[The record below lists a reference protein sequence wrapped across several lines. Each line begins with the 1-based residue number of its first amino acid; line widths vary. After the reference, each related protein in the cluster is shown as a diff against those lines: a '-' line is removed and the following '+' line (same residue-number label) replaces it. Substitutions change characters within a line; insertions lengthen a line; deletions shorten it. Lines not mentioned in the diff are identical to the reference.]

1 MIASGAAW
9 FEGAQGGWTEDC
21 AVLVIR
27 PFGQPPPRHRAR
39 TRAART
45 PYTRSRIFVRPP
57 EIAPRRRMI
66 GLSSRTVGLP
76 LFVLLGVCPMF
87 VLVPVGAFVVLP

>member
-1 MIASGAAW
+1 M
-9 FEGAQGGWTEDC
+9 
-21 AVLVIR
+21 LVIR

-45 PYTRSRIFVRPP
+45 PYTRSSVIFVRPP

>member
-1 MIASGAAW
+1 M
-9 FEGAQGGWTEDC
+9 
-21 AVLVIR
+21 
-27 PFGQPPPRHRAR
+27 
-39 TRAART
+39 
-45 PYTRSRIFVRPP
+45 
-57 EIAPRRRMI
+57 RRRMI